1 MLNIKKSI
9 AQGFGKGGLYDIL
22 KELQLF
28 SAGIQGEVYF
38 VDGNAGDDGNLGKS
52 WDDAFKTLTAAM
64 AVSHANIAASSKG
77 WAARNTIFCKGDT
90 LDEDLTT
97 LAQKT
102 DIIGVGSCDDQPR
115 CRITGTHLIPTT
127 YVYAGCRFFN
137 MAFIDD
143 GASACFSF
151 VDQAG
156 IEFHDCDFWQ
166 VGTGTYG
173 ISFSGNCSRIKI
185 KGCRFLGQ
193 LTGSSTFSAAAIRDA
208 DTTTYGLEISNCY
221 ITGAI
226 GIDCNATTVYDGLI
240 KDNVI
245 VATGLVIDDESNDL
259 VIVNN
264 RLISAAAKGTIGNV
278 IDYNAAI
285 GAGNILTGSDG
296 TINVPSC
303 TD

>member
-1 MLNIKKSI
+1 MESLYLTN
-9 AQGFGKGGLYDIL
+9 QGN
-22 KELQLF
+22 
-28 SAGIQGEVYF
+28 VWF
-38 VDGNAGDDGNLGKS
+38 VDNNGGSDSNDGLS
-52 WDDAFKTLTAAM
+52 WETAFKTLTYAM
-64 AVSHANIAASSKG
+64 GISHADIANSKTGHGLG
-77 WAARNTIFCKGDT
+77 WAARNTLYCRGDT
-90 LDEDLTT
+90 IDEDLTT

-127 YVYAGCRFFN
+127 YVYAGCRFIN

-143 GASACFSF
+143 GASACFSW

-156 IEFHDCDFWQ
+156 IEFHNCDFWQ

-173 ISFSGNCSRIKI
+173 ISFSGNCSRIRI
-185 KGCRFLGQ
+185 IGCRFLGQ
-193 LTGSSTFSAAAIRDA
+193 LTGSSTFSAAAIRNA
-208 DTTTYGLEISNCY
+208 DTSTYGFEVSNCY

-278 IDYNAAI
+278 IDYNAAK